1 MKKIILALLA
11 LVMLAA
17 IYLGCSKE
25 KNYSVEIRDSVE
37 IIKNK
42 NIESSPE
49 LQLDLKLIND
59 VALDKLILPDS
70 LTAISSFNNSAL
82 DDEGN
87 VYISSFKSA
96 VVYKIDKEGKYLT
109 NFHRKGQGPGESLI
123 IDDFDVIGNFVYVVG
138 ENGKV
143 AVYTKTGDFVKQ
155 LRLIEGKYNGLQ
167 IINSGNDIIC
177 ATRSTIYVPE
187 ENKIN
192 ISIGLFLLDTNNL
205 ENYSKIL
212 EIESSV
218 DLNNYR
224 YLMNE
229 DQRRSSLYNGK
240 VFFEDLS
247 FDFYA
252 VDVYNLSGKKIK
264 RIEKQTKKI
273 ACSDKFK
280 AEVNEKG
287 KKVTMAKLVADYM
300 KQILWIHSDKNGN
313 LWVKPAVEGLDF
325 DHQFYDVFNSN
336 GVFLKRIKLPIPDTY
351 KRLIFDKDKLIAIDG
366 DGCNLKVFDY
376 EFNK

>member
-1 MKKIILALLA
+1 MKAIKYISFAICLLI
-11 LVMLAA
+11 V
-17 IYLGCSKE
+17 IGCSKE
-25 KNYSVEIRDSVE
+25 KNYSVEIRDGVE

-49 LQLDLKLIND
+49 LQLDLKLISD
-59 VALDKLILPDS
+59 ISLEKLVLPDS
-70 LTAISSFNNSAL
+70 VTAINSFNNSAT

-96 VVYKIDKEGKYLT
+96 VIYKIDKEGKYLT
-109 NFHRKGQGPGESLI
+109 NFHKKGQGPGESLI

-143 AVYTKTGDFVKQ
+143 AVYAKTGDFVKQ

-187 ENKIN
+187 ENKNN

-205 ENYSKIL
+205 EKYSKIL
-212 EIESSV
+212 EIESTV

-229 DQRRSSLYNGK
+229 DQRRSCLHNGQ

-252 VDVYNLSGKKIK
+252 VDVYDLKGKKIK
-264 RIEKQTKKI
+264 RIEKQTNKI

-280 AEVNEKG
+280 AEVNEKS

-366 DGCNLKVFDY
+366 DGCNLKLFDY
-376 EFNK
+376 EFL